1 MLEHLWEVLR
11 IQVIVDGG
19 LEIMALCFLVW
30 VGVFA
35 SVGFHDA
42 RIDEGRF
49 ARLAGDFAGEEV
61 GSVFAEEEEDL
72 GDAFAEVERRGEDS
86 Y

>member
-1 MLEHLWEVLR
+1 MLKHIWKVLR

-19 LEIMALCFLVW
+19 RKVMALGFLVW
-30 VGVFA
+30 VEVFA
-35 SVGFHDA
+35 SVGLHNA

-49 ARLAGDFAGEEV
+49 ARLAGDFAGKEV
-61 GSVFAEEEEDL
+61 GGVFAEEEEDL
-72 GDAFAEVERRGEDS
+72 GDAFAEVERGGENS